1 MKWKNTFLVGIYK
14 CELSYSKQD
23 GMLSYSKEDGLH
35 AKWSP
40 DLPDRQ
46 LSEQEQAQYR
56 SGRDNL
62 LAEVGKALGGNVAVV
77 EI

>member
-14 CELSYSKQD
+14 CELSYSKQ
-23 GMLSYSKEDGLH
+23 DGLH

>member
-1 MKWKNTFLVGIYK
+1 MKWQNTFMVGVYK
-14 CELSYSKQD
+14 CEMTYSK
-23 GMLSYSKEDGLH
+23 KGLH

-40 DLPDRQ
+40 KLPDAREF
-46 LSEQEQAQYR
+46 SPQEMAQYR

-62 LAEVGKALGGNVAVV
+62 LAEIAKTLSGQVMVV